1 MAYNRFFSPKFLVL
15 LPLLAVLMV
24 GLACGGDSEPVA
36 TPTLQ
41 PTATPVDVAAITQ
54 ALTAA
59 IQGSIEEA
67 LKKQEGETDE
77 PISPEELQQLVERA
91 VEASVPPGTSPL
103 EIQQMVQQAIEASS
117 QPGLS
122 TEDVA
127 SLIAQ
132 TIAESSGEE
141 LTAEDVRKIVEQAVA
156 TSTPLPIA
164 AVTFEW
170 EQPTW
175 VRNGKYGGV
184 LPMSSLNWRINWD
197 PHQQTGLLDSAVSS
211 GFYSQLM
218 RWDYQDRDKLI
229 GDLVKTWELTA
240 DGGYLFKLYEGATFL
255 DGESVNADDVKF
267 SLDRMVEEG
276 RPRPKTGKIR
286 RYYDGSE
293 VIDDRTIKVNL
304 KIPSSP
310 AFLQFL
316 AVENFK
322 VIGKHV
328 GDAHPDLDE
337 RAEFLNNNP
346 QNINGSG
353 PFMFKDFQEGVL
365 VEWEKNPDYWKEGMP
380 FLDGI
385 RMFLIEDANRL
396 VPAYKTEQ
404 VLMPNFGD
412 TGMGVRDLTAA
423 QEQWGNQIVVHWLG
437 APELDVLFVNFEK
450 PPFDNP
456 DVRQAFYVGIDR
468 VEHINTLLDGR
479 GKMGTPF
486 FPDSWMTPSDE
497 VVGTWP
503 GFRYVDKDSGEP
515 VLVPYDNDNV
525 MKDPRDIQLAK
536 ELLAKAGYT
545 EDNPLKFTYNAF
557 ALPYHSSVAQLMREQ
572 FKRFGVE
579 AEINPRDVASGFAD
593 TRAGSYQMSHV
604 TRAGDIRDSD
614 DLLLGNYMPGGVSS
628 WENIDIPEINEIFRT
643 SSREADPDIRQEQIR
658 RAGDLLRQNGKT
670 TQIGVAWV
678 DRYALPVNSKVKNF
692 RVGRLLG
699 ENYIHESIW
708 LEDPIQFN

>member
-1 MAYNRFFSPKFLVL
+1 MTHSWLLRPKFLIFI
-15 LPLLAVLMV
+15 PLLMVLIIAV
-24 GLACGGDSEPVA
+24 ACGGADEE
-36 TPTLQ
+36 TPTPQ
-41 PTATPVDVAAITQ
+41 PTATPVDIAAITSGLQ
-54 ALTAA
+54 AV

-67 LKKQEGETDE
+67 LKSQAGAADE
-77 PISPEELQQLVERA
+77 PISREDLQQLVERA

-103 EIQQMVQQAIEASS
+103 EIQRMVQQAIEESS
-117 QPGLS
+117 GPELS
-122 TEDVA
+122 REDVA
-127 SLIAQ
+127 SLVAKAIADS
-132 TIAESSGEE
+132 AGEG
-141 LTAEDVRKIVEQAVA
+141 LTAGDVQKIIEQAVA
-156 TSTPLPIA
+156 TPTPLPVA
-164 AVTFEW
+164 AATFGW

-197 PHQQTGLLDSAVSS
+197 PHQQTGLLDSSVTS
-211 GFYSQLM
+211 GLYSQIM

-229 GDLVKTWELTA
+229 GDLVKTWELTP
-240 DGGYLFKLYEGATFL
+240 DGGYLFKLHEGAMFL

-286 RYYDGSE
+286 RYYDSSE
-293 VIDDRTIKVNL
+293 VIDDRNIKVNL
-304 KIPSSP
+304 KIPGSP
-310 AFLQFL
+310 AFLQLL
-316 AVENFK
+316 AVENYK

-328 GDAHPDLDE
+328 GDAHPNLDE
-337 RAEFLNNNP
+337 RAEFLNSDP

-365 VEWEKNPDYWKEGMP
+365 VEWQRNPNYWKEGLP

-385 RMFLIEDANRL
+385 KMFRIEDTTRL
-396 VPAYKTEQ
+396 IAAFKAEQ

-412 TGMGVRDLTAA
+412 TGMGVRDLMAA
-423 QEQWGNQIVVHWLG
+423 QGEWGNQIIVHWLG

-468 VEHINTLLDGR
+468 VEHINTLLAGR

-503 GFRYVDKDSGEP
+503 GFRYVDRDTGEP
-515 VLVPYDNDNV
+515 VLVPYDNNNAV
-525 MKDPRDIQLAK
+525 KDPRDIQLAK
-536 ELLAKAGYT
+536 DLLAKAGYT

-579 AEINPRDVASGFAD
+579 AEIFPRDVSSGFAD
-593 TRAGSYQMSHV
+593 TRAGRYQMSHV

-614 DLLLGNYMPGGVSS
+614 DLLLGNYIPGGVSS
-628 WENIDIPEINEIFRT
+628 WENIDIPEITAIFGT
-643 SSREADPDIRQEQIR
+643 SSRESDPDKRQEQIF
-658 RAGDLLRQNGKT
+658 RAGSILRQNGKT
-670 TQIGVAWV
+670 SQIGVAWV

-708 LEDPIQFN
+708 LEDPIRFN